1 MNASAAIGALAA
13 LAVSVGASAT
23 TNPFT
28 ETFNSDAAG
37 WRDAGGGNLAGWIGS
52 GGPDGSGFITQ
63 GTNVNNASFDFVVAL
78 RAQGS
83 LGSSGGAFVGN
94 WITDGVTSFSFA
106 VRHNAPEPLTIGA
119 RFAGAAN
126 FPGAVAINFAP
137 VTPNVWTTVTFAIS
151 ALSPQFVTFEGSD
164 FASVFSS
171 VSNVQLAYAVP
182 ASLAGTGTQIE
193 FDADNVSVVPAPG
206 AGGALVLGSISLGLV
221 GRRRRASR

>member
-1 MNASAAIGALAA
+1 MNAACTVGALAA
-13 LAVSVGASAT
+13 LVVSVGASAT

-28 ETFNSDAAG
+28 ETFNGDAAG
-37 WRDAGGGNLAGWIGS
+37 WRDAGGGNIAGWVGA

-63 GTNVNNASFDFVVAL
+63 GTNVNNASFGFVIAL

-83 LGSSGGAFVGN
+83 LGSSGGAFIGN
-94 WITDGVTSFSFA
+94 WITEGVASFSFA

-137 VTPNVWTTVTFAIS
+137 VAPNVWTTVTFAIS
-151 ALSPQFVTFEGSD
+151 ALSPQFVTFEGSN

-171 VSNVQLAYAVP
+171 VSNVQLAYSVP
-182 ASLAGTGTQIE
+182 ASLAGTGTQIQ
-193 FDADNVSVVPAPG
+193 FDADNVGVVPAPG
-206 AGGALVLGSISLGLV
+206 AALVLVSGSLGLLV
-221 GRRRRASR
+221 RRRRATR